1 MTDKDL
7 AQALGLL
14 RSLDHFMREAESL
27 CERIGKDRVRA
38 SEFPPSPI
46 ANDPESLRY
55 FLEKEVI
62 RHAKQSGPAAFVLLE
77 GGEEEGR

>member
-7 AQALGLL
+7 AQAIGLL
-14 RSLDHFMREAESL
+14 RALDHFMREAESL
-27 CERIGKDRVRA
+27 CERIGKGRVRS

-55 FLEKEVI
+55 FLEKEII
-62 RHAKQSGPAAFVLLE
+62 RKAKQSGPASFIILS
-77 GGEEEGR
+77 GEKEDGR